1 MNILSPGA
9 LNILLADDDKDDC
22 LFFKEAL
29 EELPLLSH
37 LTSVYDGEQLMQLL
51 NKKTEQL
58 PNVLFLDLNMP
69 RKNGFNCLEEI
80 KRDNKLKHLPVIILS
95 TSFEERIADLL
106 YKNGA
111 HNFICKPA
119 DFNQLKKVINLAL
132 TLLEKSINSRPSRK
146 EFLLNKLK
154 LEV

>member
-1 MNILSPGA
+1 
-9 LNILLADDDKDDC
+9 
-22 LFFKEAL
+22 
-29 EELPLLSH
+29 
-37 LTSVYDGEQLMQLL
+37 
-51 NKKTEQL
+51 
-58 PNVLFLDLNMP
+58 MP

-132 TLLEKSINSRPSRK
+132 TLLEKSINSRPSRE